1 MRKVIH
7 SLSLTLDGFYA
18 GPNGELDWVIADE
31 FLHEYSTDL
40 IKKSDTIIFGRV
52 MYQLLEEHWPTAES
66 IPTLA
71 PSELAFAKAIN
82 AIPKIVVSRTLDNA
96 TWNNTK
102 VERGDIVDLVSTM
115 KQQPGK
121 DLMIGGGSGIVATL
135 AQNRL
140 VDEYHFTVN
149 PIALGRG
156 KAFFGELREE
166 LRLKHLSTTVLDSG
180 VVLQKYGPA

>member
-1 MRKVIH
+1 MRKAIQ

-31 FLHEYSTDL
+31 FLHEYLTEL
-40 IKKSDTIIFGRV
+40 INGSDAIIFGRV
-52 MYQLLEEHWPTAES
+52 MYQLLEEYWPTAEI
-66 IPTLA
+66 IPTLT
-71 PSELAFAKAIN
+71 PRELAFAKAIN
-82 AIPKIVVSRTLDNA
+82 AIPKIVVSKTLDRA
-96 TWNNTK
+96 DWNNSK
-102 VERGDIVDLVSTM
+102 VEKGDIIDLVSTM

-121 DLMIGGGSGIVATL
+121 DLMIGGGAGIVASL
-135 AQNRL
+135 AEHRL

-149 PIALGRG
+149 PVALGRG